1 MNPPAPVT
9 HIFNFFSG
17 QYGSVPYTPRNS
29 YPAAAMVR
37 DRRVAL
43 CRRHSRRRSG
53 RSTAAVPL
61 TRVTSALFI
70 VTDSRTRFT
79 YSSSSIEYV
88 LTHTCVRDI
97 VRIYY
102 TGSDPRV
109 QYCEHL

>member
-43 CRRHSRRRSG
+43 CRRRSRRRSG
-53 RSTAAVPL
+53 RSTAVPL
-61 TRVTSALFI
+61 AYAGDVGALYYHRLEDPF
-70 VTDSRTRFT
+70 
-79 YSSSSIEYV
+79 YV
-88 LTHTCVRDI
+88 FK
-97 VRIYY
+97 
-102 TGSDPRV
+102 
-109 QYCEHL
+109 